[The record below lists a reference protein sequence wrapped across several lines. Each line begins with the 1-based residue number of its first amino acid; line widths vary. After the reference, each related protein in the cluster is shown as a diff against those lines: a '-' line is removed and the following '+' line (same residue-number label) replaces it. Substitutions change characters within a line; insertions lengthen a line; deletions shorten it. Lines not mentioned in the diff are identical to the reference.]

1 MTFLKT
7 HKLPQFNQD
16 EAENLTWHLGS
27 EMANSCGVG
36 AQAASDDS
44 WFRLLQT
51 KLYGFQKE
59 HTAVDPEDQLLSKL
73 ASGKES

>member
-1 MTFLKT
+1 
-7 HKLPQFNQD
+7 
-16 EAENLTWHLGS
+16 
-27 EMANSCGVG
+27 MANSCGVG